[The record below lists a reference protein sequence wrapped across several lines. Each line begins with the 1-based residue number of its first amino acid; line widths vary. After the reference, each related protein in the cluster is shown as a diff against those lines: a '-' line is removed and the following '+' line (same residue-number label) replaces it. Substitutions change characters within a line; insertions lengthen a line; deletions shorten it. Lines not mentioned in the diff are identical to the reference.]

1 MGCSFVDAREIRF
14 TLRPVSCAGHYCEPV
29 AIRQVG
35 QLKAVNARCSDALP
49 RQRAKEAGRKK
60 SAAREL
66 ARAVQGSDAMKR
78 LFGAIAAF
86 SILLASGGH
95 SLAQG
100 WPNRPIRMVVPYTPG
115 GYTDLMARLVGQKIS
130 EALGQPIVFE
140 NKPGANAIIGTD
152 VVAKAAPDGYTF
164 GTVIA
169 AHAVNAT
176 LNPKLPYDTLKDFSY
191 VSLMS
196 VAPLIM
202 IAHPSLPA
210 NNVKELVALAK
221 TKPGQ
226 LNFASSGVGA
236 AAHLTME
243 MFKSRTG
250 IEMQHIPYKGTAGAL
265 QDTVGGQINVMFDI
279 VGPLMPQV
287 RSGNAKAIVVT
298 AKERIPAAPD
308 VPTMAEQGVPDFI
321 SGTWAGIIA
330 PAGTP
335 REIVDRVAAEA
346 KKALADPAMKAKL
359 AEQGIVAVG
368 DGPDEFRVFVT
379 DEISRWSKVITDAG
393 IKME

>member
-1 MGCSFVDAREIRF
+1 MK
-14 TLRPVSCAGHYCEPV
+14 TLFRAMTALAIVLAG
-29 AIRQVG
+29 AG
-35 QLKAVNARCSDALP
+35 SAV
-49 RQRAKEAGRKK
+49 
-60 SAAREL
+60 
-66 ARAVQGSDAMKR
+66 
-78 LFGAIAAF
+78 
-86 SILLASGGH
+86 
-95 SLAQG
+95 AQG
-100 WPNRPIRMVVPYTPG
+100 WPNRPIRMIVPYTPG

-130 EALGQPIVFE
+130 EALGQPIIFE

-210 NNVKELVALAK
+210 NNVQELIALAK
-221 TKPGQ
+221 AKPGE

-243 MFKSRTG
+243 MFKSRAG
-250 IEMQHIPYKGTAGAL
+250 IDMQHIPYKGTAGAL
-265 QDTVGGQINVMFDI
+265 QDVIGGRINVMFDV

-287 RSGNAKAIVVT
+287 RSGLAKAIVVT
-298 AKERIPAAPD
+298 AKERIPAASD
-308 VPTMAEQGVPDFI
+308 VPTMAEQGVADFI

-335 REIVDRVAAEA
+335 KEIVDRVAAEA
-346 KKALADPAMKAKL
+346 KKALADPALKDKL
-359 AEQGIVAVG
+359 VEQGIVAVG
-368 DGPDEFRVFVT
+368 STPDEFRAFVAE
-379 DEISRWSKVITDAG
+379 EIVRWRKVITDAG
-393 IKME
+393 IKMEP

>member
-1 MGCSFVDAREIRF
+1 MTFAFRGF
-14 TLRPVSCAGHYCEPV
+14 T
-29 AIRQVG
+29 
-35 QLKAVNARCSDALP
+35 AL
-49 RQRAKEAGRKK
+49 AMLF
-60 SAAREL
+60 AAT
-66 ARAVQGSDAMKR
+66 G
-78 LFGAIAAF
+78 GA
-86 SILLASGGH
+86 
-95 SLAQG
+95 LAQG
-100 WPNRPIRMVVPYTPG
+100 WPNKPIRMVVPYTPG
-115 GYTDLMARLVGQKIS
+115 GYTDLMARTVGQKLS
-130 EALGQPIVFE
+130 EALGQPFIFE
-140 NKPGANAIIGTD
+140 NRPGANAIIGTD
-152 VVAKAAPDGYTF
+152 VVAKAAPDGYTI

-210 NNVKELVALAK
+210 NNMKELIALAK
-221 TKPGQ
+221 AKPGE

-243 MFKSRTG
+243 MFMSRTG
-250 IEMQHIPYKGTAGAL
+250 VQMQHVPYKGTAGAL
-265 QDTVGGQINVMFDI
+265 QDTVGGRINVMFDI

-287 RSGNAKAIVVT
+287 RAGNAKALVVT
-298 AKERIPAAPD
+298 AKERIPAAAD

-321 SGTWAGIIA
+321 SGTWAGIVA

-335 REIVDRVAAEA
+335 KEIIDRIAAET
-346 KKALADPAMKAKL
+346 KKALADPALKAKL

-368 DGPDEFRVFVT
+368 NSPEEYRAFVAA
-379 DEISRWSKVITDAG
+379 EIAQWAKVIKDAG
-393 IKME
+393 IKIEP

>member
-1 MGCSFVDAREIRF
+1 MKYLFRALAALAVVLA
-14 TLRPVSCAGHYCEPV
+14 CAG
-29 AIRQVG
+29 
-35 QLKAVNARCSDALP
+35 
-49 RQRAKEAGRKK
+49 
-60 SAAREL
+60 
-66 ARAVQGSDAMKR
+66 
-78 LFGAIAAF
+78 GAP
-86 SILLASGGH
+86 
-95 SLAQG
+95 AQN
-100 WPNRPIRMVVPYTPG
+100 WPNRPIRMIVPYTPG

-130 EALGQPIVFE
+130 DALGQPIIFE

-210 NNVKELVALAK
+210 NNVQELIALAK
-221 TKPGQ
+221 AKPGE

-250 IEMQHIPYKGTAGAL
+250 IDMQHIPYKGTAGAL
-265 QDTVGGQINVMFDI
+265 QDVIGGRINVMFDV

-287 RSGNAKAIVVT
+287 RSGLAKSIVVT
-298 AKERIPAAPD
+298 AKERIPAASD
-308 VPTMAEQGVPDFI
+308 VPTMAEQGVPDFV

-335 REIVDRVAAEA
+335 KEIVDRVAAEA
-346 KKALADPAMKAKL
+346 RKALADPALKDKL
-359 AEQGIVAVG
+359 VEQGIVAVG
-368 DGPDEFRVFVT
+368 STPEEFRAFVEE
-379 DEISRWSKVITDAG
+379 EILRWRKVITDAG

>member
-1 MGCSFVDAREIRF
+1 MKHLFRAVTALAIVLG
-14 TLRPVSCAGHYCEPV
+14 CAG
-29 AIRQVG
+29 
-35 QLKAVNARCSDALP
+35 
-49 RQRAKEAGRKK
+49 
-60 SAAREL
+60 
-66 ARAVQGSDAMKR
+66 
-78 LFGAIAAF
+78 GAP
-86 SILLASGGH
+86 
-95 SLAQG
+95 AQG
-100 WPNRPIRMVVPYTPG
+100 WPNRPIRMIVPYTPG

-130 EALGQPIVFE
+130 EALGQPVIFE

-210 NNVKELVALAK
+210 NNVQELIALAK
-221 TKPGQ
+221 AKPGQ

-250 IEMQHIPYKGTAGAL
+250 IDMLHIPYKGTAGAL
-265 QDTVGGQINVMFDI
+265 QDTIGGRINMMFDV

-308 VPTMAEQGVPDFI
+308 VPTMAEQGVPDFV

-335 REIVDRVAAEA
+335 KEIVDRVAAEA
-346 KKALADPAMKAKL
+346 RKALADPALKEKL
-359 AEQGIVAVG
+359 VEQGIVAVG
-368 DGPDEFRVFVT
+368 STPEEFRAFVEE
-379 DEISRWSKVITDAG
+379 EITRWSKVITDAG

>member
-1 MGCSFVDAREIRF
+1 VK
-14 TLRPVSCAGHYCEPV
+14 V
-29 AIRQVG
+29 
-35 QLKAVNARCSDALP
+35 
-49 RQRAKEAGRKK
+49 
-60 SAAREL
+60 
-66 ARAVQGSDAMKR
+66 
-78 LFGAIAAF
+78 LFRAIAAF
-86 SILLASGGH
+86 AILLGCASGA
-95 SLAQG
+95 LAQG
-100 WPNRPIRMVVPYTPG
+100 WPSRSIRMIVPYTPG
-115 GYTDLMARLVGQKIS
+115 GYTDLMARLVGQKIAD
-130 EALGQPIVFE
+130 ALGQTIVFE

-210 NNVKELVALAK
+210 NNVQELIALAK
-221 TKPGQ
+221 AKPGE

-250 IEMQHIPYKGTAGAL
+250 IDMQHIPYKGTAGAL
-265 QDTVGGQINVMFDI
+265 QDVIGGRINVMFDV

-287 RSGNAKAIVVT
+287 RSGLAKSIVVT
-298 AKERIPAAPD
+298 AKERIPAASD
-308 VPTMAEQGVPDFI
+308 VPTMAEQGVPDFV

-335 REIVDRVAAEA
+335 KEIVDRVSAEA
-346 KKALADPAMKAKL
+346 KKALADPALQAKL
-359 AEQGIVAVG
+359 VEQGIVAVG
-368 DGPDEFRVFVT
+368 STPEEFRSFVAE
-379 DEISRWSKVITDAG
+379 EIARWGKVITDAG

>member
-1 MGCSFVDAREIRF
+1 
-14 TLRPVSCAGHYCEPV
+14 
-29 AIRQVG
+29 
-35 QLKAVNARCSDALP
+35 
-49 RQRAKEAGRKK
+49 
-60 SAAREL
+60 
-66 ARAVQGSDAMKR
+66 MKR

-196 VAPLIM
+196 VAQLIM

-335 REIVDRVAAEA
+335 KEIVDRVAAEA

>member
-1 MGCSFVDAREIRF
+1 MNYL
-14 TLRPVSCAGHYCEPV
+14 LRALAAFAVLLSCAG
-29 AIRQVG
+29 
-35 QLKAVNARCSDALP
+35 
-49 RQRAKEAGRKK
+49 
-60 SAAREL
+60 
-66 ARAVQGSDAMKR
+66 
-78 LFGAIAAF
+78 GA
-86 SILLASGGH
+86 
-95 SLAQG
+95 LAQG
-100 WPNRPIRMVVPYTPG
+100 WPNRPIRMIVPYTPG

-130 EALGQPIVFE
+130 DALGQPIIFE

-152 VVAKAAPDGYTF
+152 VVAKAAPDGYTI

-176 LNPKLPYDTLKDFSY
+176 LNPKLPYDTLKDFTY

-210 NNVKELVALAK
+210 NNVKELIALAK
-221 TKPGQ
+221 AKPGE

-250 IEMQHIPYKGTAGAL
+250 IDMQHIPYKGTAGAL
-265 QDTVGGQINVMFDI
+265 QDVIGGRINVMFDV

-287 RSGNAKAIVVT
+287 RSGLAKSIVVT
-298 AKERIPAAPD
+298 AKERIPAASD

-335 REIVDRVAAEA
+335 KEIVDRIAAEA
-346 KKALADPAMKAKL
+346 KKALADPAMKDKL

-368 DGPDEFRVFVT
+368 STPEQFRAFVAE
-379 DEISRWSKVITDAG
+379 EIPRWSKVITDAG

>member
-1 MGCSFVDAREIRF
+1 MKHLFRALAALAIVLG
-14 TLRPVSCAGHYCEPV
+14 CAG
-29 AIRQVG
+29 
-35 QLKAVNARCSDALP
+35 
-49 RQRAKEAGRKK
+49 
-60 SAAREL
+60 
-66 ARAVQGSDAMKR
+66 
-78 LFGAIAAF
+78 GA
-86 SILLASGGH
+86 S
-95 SLAQG
+95 AQG
-100 WPNRPIRMVVPYTPG
+100 WPNRPIRMIVPYTPG

-130 EALGQPIVFE
+130 DALGQPIIFE

-210 NNVKELVALAK
+210 NNVQELIALAK
-221 TKPGQ
+221 AKPGE

-250 IEMQHIPYKGTAGAL
+250 IDMQHIPYKGTAGAL
-265 QDTVGGQINVMFDI
+265 QDVIGGRINVMFDV

-287 RSGNAKAIVVT
+287 RSGLAKSIVVT
-298 AKERIPAAPD
+298 AKERIPAASD
-308 VPTMAEQGVPDFI
+308 VPTMAEQGVADFV

-335 REIVDRVAAEA
+335 KEIVDRVSAEA
-346 KKALADPAMKAKL
+346 RKALADPALKEKL
-359 AEQGIVAVG
+359 VEQGIVAVG
-368 DGPDEFRVFVT
+368 STPEEFRSFVGE
-379 DEISRWSKVITDAG
+379 EIARWRKVITDAG

>member
-1 MGCSFVDAREIRF
+1 MKILRRGLVALGIAFV
-14 TLRPVSCAGHYCEPV
+14 
-29 AIRQVG
+29 
-35 QLKAVNARCSDALP
+35 LP
-49 RQRAKEAGRKK
+49 G
-60 SAAREL
+60 SA
-66 ARAVQGSDAMKR
+66 
-78 LFGAIAAF
+78 F
-86 SILLASGGH
+86 
-95 SLAQG
+95 AQG
-100 WPNRPIRMVVPYTPG
+100 WPNKPIRWIVPYTPG
-115 GYTDLMARLVGQKIS
+115 GYTDLMSRLVGQKVAD
-130 EALGQPIVFE
+130 ALGITVVFE
-140 NKPGANAIIGTD
+140 NRPGANAIIGTD

-176 LNPKLPYDTLKDFSY
+176 LNPKLPYDTMKDFSY

-287 RSGNAKAIVVT
+287 KAGNV
-298 AKERIPAAPD
+298 
-308 VPTMAEQGVPDFI
+308 
-321 SGTWAGIIA
+321 
-330 PAGTP
+330 
-335 REIVDRVAAEA
+335 
-346 KKALADPAMKAKL
+346 KALGL
-359 AEQGIVAVG
+359 AAREQIPSA
-368 DGPDEFRVFVT
+368 
-379 DEISRWSKVITDAG
+379 
-393 IKME
+393 

>member
-1 MGCSFVDAREIRF
+1 MKYLFRAITAFAIVLA
-14 TLRPVSCAGHYCEPV
+14 CAG
-29 AIRQVG
+29 
-35 QLKAVNARCSDALP
+35 
-49 RQRAKEAGRKK
+49 
-60 SAAREL
+60 
-66 ARAVQGSDAMKR
+66 
-78 LFGAIAAF
+78 GA
-86 SILLASGGH
+86 
-95 SLAQG
+95 LAQG
-100 WPNRPIRMVVPYTPG
+100 WPNRPIRMIVPYTPG
-115 GYTDLMARLVGQKIS
+115 GYTDLMARLVGNKIS
-130 EALGQPIVFE
+130 EALGQPIIFE

-210 NNVKELVALAK
+210 NNVQELIALAK
-221 TKPGQ
+221 AKPGT

-250 IEMQHIPYKGTAGAL
+250 IDMQHIPYKGTAGAL
-265 QDTVGGQINVMFDI
+265 QDVIGGRINVMFDV

-287 RSGNAKAIVVT
+287 RAGLAKAIVVT
-298 AKERIPAAPD
+298 AKERIPAASD
-308 VPTMAEQGVPDFI
+308 VPTMAEQGVPDFV

-335 REIVDRVAAEA
+335 KEIVDRVAAEA
-346 KKALADPAMKAKL
+346 RKALADPALQSKL
-359 AEQGIVAVG
+359 VEQGIVAVG
-368 DGPDEFRVFVT
+368 STPDEFRAFVGE
-379 DEISRWSKVITDAG
+379 EIARWRKVITDAG
-393 IKME
+393 IKMEP

>member
-1 MGCSFVDAREIRF
+1 VK
-14 TLRPVSCAGHYCEPV
+14 TLFR
-29 AIRQVG
+29 
-35 QLKAVNARCSDALP
+35 
-49 RQRAKEAGRKK
+49 
-60 SAAREL
+60 
-66 ARAVQGSDAMKR
+66 
-78 LFGAIAAF
+78 AIAALA
-86 SILLASGGH
+86 IVLGWASGAP
-95 SLAQG
+95 AQN
-100 WPNRPIRMVVPYTPG
+100 WPNRPIRMIVPYTPG

-130 EALGQPIVFE
+130 EALGQPIIFE

-210 NNVKELVALAK
+210 NNVQELIALAK
-221 TKPGQ
+221 AKPGE

-250 IEMQHIPYKGTAGAL
+250 TDMLHIPYKGTAGAL
-265 QDTVGGQINVMFDI
+265 QDVIGGRINVMFDV

-287 RSGNAKAIVVT
+287 RSGLAKAIVVT
-298 AKERIPAAPD
+298 AKERIPAASD
-308 VPTMAEQGVPDFI
+308 VPTMAEQGVADFV

-335 REIVDRVAAEA
+335 KEIVDRISAEA
-346 KKALADPAMKAKL
+346 RKALADPALKDKL
-359 AEQGIVAVG
+359 VEQGIVAVG
-368 DGPDEFRVFVT
+368 STPEEFRAFVA
-379 DEISRWSKVITDAG
+379 DEIVRWRKVITDAG
-393 IKME
+393 IKVEP

>member
-1 MGCSFVDAREIRF
+1 VK
-14 TLRPVSCAGHYCEPV
+14 TLFR
-29 AIRQVG
+29 
-35 QLKAVNARCSDALP
+35 
-49 RQRAKEAGRKK
+49 
-60 SAAREL
+60 
-66 ARAVQGSDAMKR
+66 
-78 LFGAIAAF
+78 AIAAF
-86 SILLASGGH
+86 AILLGCAGGT
-95 SLAQG
+95 LAQG
-100 WPNRPIRMVVPYTPG
+100 WPNRPIRMIVPYTPG

-130 EALGQPIVFE
+130 DALGQPIIFE

-210 NNVKELVALAK
+210 NNVQELIALAK
-221 TKPGQ
+221 AKPGE

-250 IEMQHIPYKGTAGAL
+250 IDMQHIPYKGTAGAL
-265 QDTVGGQINVMFDI
+265 QDVIGGRINVMFDV

-287 RSGNAKAIVVT
+287 RSGLAKSIVVT
-298 AKERIPAAPD
+298 AKERIPAASD
-308 VPTMAEQGVPDFI
+308 VPTMAEQGVPDFV
-321 SGTWAGIIA
+321 SGTWAGLIA

-335 REIVDRVAAEA
+335 KEIVDRVSAEA
-346 KKALADPAMKAKL
+346 KKALADPALKEKL
-359 AEQGIVAVG
+359 VEQGIVAVG
-368 DGPDEFRVFVT
+368 GTPEEFRAFVSE
-379 DEISRWSKVITDAG
+379 EIARWRKVITDAG
-393 IKME
+393 IKMEP

>member
-1 MGCSFVDAREIRF
+1 MKYLFR
-14 TLRPVSCAGHYCEPV
+14 
-29 AIRQVG
+29 
-35 QLKAVNARCSDALP
+35 AL
-49 RQRAKEAGRKK
+49 
-60 SAAREL
+60 
-66 ARAVQGSDAMKR
+66 
-78 LFGAIAAF
+78 AAF
-86 SILLASGGH
+86 AVLLTCADGA
-95 SLAQG
+95 LAQG
-100 WPNRPIRMVVPYTPG
+100 WPNRPIRMLVPYTPG

-130 EALGQPIVFE
+130 EALGQPIIFE

-210 NNVKELVALAK
+210 NNVKELIALAK
-221 TKPGQ
+221 AKPGE

-243 MFKSRTG
+243 MFKSRAG
-250 IEMQHIPYKGTAGAL
+250 IDMVHIPYKGTAGAL
-265 QDTVGGQINVMFDI
+265 QDTIGGRINVMFDI

-287 RSGNAKAIVVT
+287 RSGSAKAIVVT
-298 AKERIPAAPD
+298 AKERIPSAPD
-308 VPTMAEQGVPDFI
+308 VPTMAEQGVPDFV

-335 REIVDRVAAEA
+335 KEIVERISAEA
-346 KKALADPAMKAKL
+346 KKALADPALKDKL
-359 AEQGIVAVG
+359 VEQGIVAVG
-368 DGPDEFRVFVT
+368 GTPEEFRAFVT
-379 DEISRWSKVITDAG
+379 EEIARWSKVINDAG
-393 IKME
+393 IKIE

>member
-1 MGCSFVDAREIRF
+1 MTITRRGVA
-14 TLRPVSCAGHYCEPV
+14 AV
-29 AIRQVG
+29 AI
-35 QLKAVNARCSDALP
+35 AL
-49 RQRAKEAGRKK
+49 AFGS
-60 SAAREL
+60 SA
-66 ARAVQGSDAMKR
+66 
-78 LFGAIAAF
+78 F
-86 SILLASGGH
+86 
-95 SLAQG
+95 AQS
-100 WPNRPIRMVVPYTPG
+100 WPTKPIRMVVPYTPG
-115 GYTDLMARLVGQKIS
+115 GYTDFMARAVGQKLS
-130 EALGQPIVFE
+130 EALGQPIIFE

-152 VVAKAAPDGYTF
+152 VVAKAAPDGYTI

-176 LNPKLPYDTLKDFSY
+176 LNPKLPYDTLSDFSY

-210 NNVKELVALAK
+210 NNMQELIALAK
-221 TKPGQ
+221 AKPGE

-250 IEMQHIPYKGTAGAL
+250 INMQHVPYKGTAGAL
-265 QDTVGGQINVMFDI
+265 QDTVGGRINVMFDV

-287 RSGNAKAIVVT
+287 RSGNVKALVVT
-298 AKERIPAAPD
+298 AKDRIPAAAE

-321 SGTWAGIIA
+321 AGTWAGIIA

-335 REIVDRVAAEA
+335 RQIVDRIAAEV
-346 KKALADPAMKAKL
+346 KKALADPTMKDRL

-368 DGPDEFRVFVT
+368 NTPDEFRAFVAE
-379 DEISRWSKVITDAG
+379 DVARWAKVIQDAG
-393 IKME
+393 IKAE

>member
-1 MGCSFVDAREIRF
+1 MK
-14 TLRPVSCAGHYCEPV
+14 TLFR
-29 AIRQVG
+29 
-35 QLKAVNARCSDALP
+35 
-49 RQRAKEAGRKK
+49 
-60 SAAREL
+60 
-66 ARAVQGSDAMKR
+66 
-78 LFGAIAAF
+78 AIAA
-86 SILLASGGH
+86 LAVVLGCAGGA
-95 SLAQG
+95 LAQG
-100 WPNRPIRMVVPYTPG
+100 WPNRPIRMIVPYTPG

-130 EALGQPIVFE
+130 EALGQPIIFE

-176 LNPKLPYDTLKDFSY
+176 LNPKLPYDTLKDFAY

-210 NNVKELVALAK
+210 NNVQELIALAK
-221 TKPGQ
+221 AKPGE

-250 IEMQHIPYKGTAGAL
+250 IDMQHIPYKGTAGAL
-265 QDTVGGQINVMFDI
+265 QDVIGGRINVMFDV

-287 RSGNAKAIVVT
+287 RSGLAKAIVVT
-298 AKERIPAAPD
+298 AKERIPAASD
-308 VPTMAEQGVPDFI
+308 VPTMAEQGVADFI

-335 REIVDRVAAEA
+335 KEIVDRVAAEA
-346 KKALADPAMKAKL
+346 RKALADPALKAKL
-359 AEQGIVAVG
+359 VEQGIVAVG
-368 DGPDEFRVFVT
+368 GTPEEFRAFVAE
-379 DEISRWSKVITDAG
+379 EIVRWRKVITDAG
-393 IKME
+393 IKMEP